1 VLYYK
6 KKNTEVDE
14 PRKIPFWKE
23 SEIQE
28 SEIKEKEE
36 ESIGLIERFKRIRH
50 LAINKQKGK

>member
-1 VLYYK
+1 MKKKSLSSVLYYK

-28 SEIKEKEE
+28 SEI
-36 ESIGLIERFKRIRH
+36 SNNDNL
-50 LAINKQKGK
+50 L